1 MNLEATFTALADP
14 NRRALLER
22 LETGEQTLSDLA
34 SPLPIS
40 LMAIQKHVHVLEK
53 AELVTTSKTGR
64 SRYVRLRIDGLRYAA
79 DWMQNAEVDG
89 TPHWAGSEKSWRR
102 RNKNEPEQNRKQGYK
117 GSRSLHYTYFRRTTR
132 KCVEGM
138 DGSQTS

>member
-1 MNLEATFTALADP
+1 MTLDATFSALADP

-22 LETGEQTLSDLA
+22 LETGEQTLSELA

-53 AELVTTSKTGR
+53 AKLVTTSITGR

-79 DWMQNAEVDG
+79 DWTQNAEVRWNSALDRLG
-89 TPHWAGSEKSWRR
+89 EVLEEEKQ
-102 RNKNEPEQNRKQGYK
+102 K
-117 GSRSLHYTYFRRTTR
+117 
-132 KCVEGM
+132 
-138 DGSQTS
+138 

>member
-1 MNLEATFTALADP
+1 MSVETTFSALADP
-14 NRRALLER
+14 NRRTLLEH

-53 AELVTTSKTGR
+53 AELVTTSKKGR

-79 DWMQNAEVDG
+79 DWVQNAEARWNTALDRL
-89 TPHWAGSEKSWRR
+89 EKVL
-102 RNKNEPEQNRKQGYK
+102 EEEKQK
-117 GSRSLHYTYFRRTTR
+117 
-132 KCVEGM
+132 
-138 DGSQTS
+138 